1 MNQFYPIIILTNNK
15 DLEVDNNYLLLN
27 NNVFLTN
34 NTTINY
40 NNQEISFDYLI
51 FDNTSLIINF
61 DQTNILHDNK
71 IPVTNF
77 FYATSVDNIFFTSNI
92 IEAINNIEN
101 EEF

>member
-1 MNQFYPIIILTNNK
+1 M
-15 DLEVDNNYLLLN
+15 
-27 NNVFLTN
+27 
-34 NTTINY
+34 Y
-40 NNQEISFDYLI
+40 NLFGKSIHFFKSD